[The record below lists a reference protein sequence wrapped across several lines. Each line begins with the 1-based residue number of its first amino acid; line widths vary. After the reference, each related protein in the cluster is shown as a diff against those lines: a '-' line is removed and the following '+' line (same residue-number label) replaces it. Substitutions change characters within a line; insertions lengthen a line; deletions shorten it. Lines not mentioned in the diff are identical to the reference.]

1 MKCRCKY
8 FLSMIKTL
16 AQITIGKNSHSIKRL
31 KKYMWS
37 SLINMDL
44 GQRVFILTSLW
55 RKIKDCVGALHYIW
69 DGWQSGVKKYT
80 VNYYN
85 LK

>member
-1 MKCRCKY
+1 
-8 FLSMIKTL
+8 
-16 AQITIGKNSHSIKRL
+16 
-31 KKYMWS
+31 MWS

-55 RKIKDCVGALHYIW
+55 RKIKDCVGALHYIQ